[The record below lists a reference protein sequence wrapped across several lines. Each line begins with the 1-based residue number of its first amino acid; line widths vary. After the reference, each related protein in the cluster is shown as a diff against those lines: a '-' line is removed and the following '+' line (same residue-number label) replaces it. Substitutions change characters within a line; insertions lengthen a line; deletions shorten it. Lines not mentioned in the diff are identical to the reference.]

1 MAITKKPKEED
12 NNVFAGNL
20 DLGFTNKKKFTVG
33 GDPNKVIEFDPS
45 DIGVANRL
53 AKSLPRMQELADK
66 WEKLNTSAESIKAGD
81 DDEAVLSATKEFSD
95 NYEELETSMRDIIDD
110 VFDAKVADTLL
121 GNTSAFSPVN
131 GKFKYEHVIEA
142 MLKCYEQQIQDEAP
156 KFRARN
162 MGKYS
167 GKYLKK

>member
-33 GDPNKVIEFDPS
+33 GDPNRVIEFDPS
-45 DIGVANRL
+45 DVGVANRL
-53 AKSLPRMQELADK
+53 ARSLKKLQGLADD
-66 WEKLNTSAESIKAGD
+66 WEALNKANDGIANSEEDGDIIKSS
-81 DDEAVLSATKEFSD
+81 EEFSERYD
-95 NYEELETSMRDIIDD
+95 KLEKEVRDIIDE
-110 VFDAKVADTLL
+110 VFDSKIADTLL
-121 GNTSAFSPVN
+121 ENTSVFSPVN

-167 GKYLKK
+167 GKYTG